1 MAKSNNLLG
10 NILDTLGDAVQ
21 SKPASRQ
28 KSGLDGM
35 LGELLEG
42 MIGKEQKSAV
52 RKNETEN
59 SGSLPDA
66 ISNLVEDMIAPG
78 NKSASATAKKTG
90 KQKSSA
96 ASKKPLK
103 RKRRLPPSPPQPS
116 KPVPLKSRPVRKR
129 PTCEVPP

>member
-10 NILDTLGDAVQ
+10 NILDALGDAVQ

-28 KSGLDGM
+28 NSGLDGM
-35 LGELLEG
+35 IGELLEG
-42 MIGKEQKSAV
+42 MIGKEQKPVV

-96 ASKKPLK
+96 ASNKAVKKKATPAAK
-103 RKRRLPPSPPQPS
+103 SAATKQASTVKVSAS
-116 KPVPLKSRPVRKR
+116 KKKANG
-129 PTCEVPP
+129 